1 MGPLM
6 LFVMINGVSL
16 EIGTNIAMSY
26 GMGGNLMGPLML
38 CIMFDGGILVIGSN
52 IATSYKATSHG
63 MGAI

>member
-26 GMGGNLMGPLML
+26 GMG
-38 CIMFDGGILVIGSN
+38 
-52 IATSYKATSHG
+52 AT
-63 MGAI
+63 